1 MSQWLDQLKLNM
13 QQQLSKVYKDAK
25 RQASADEWILFESWF
40 WKIRPN
46 LNVDLAKYNPP
57 SSSETTGP
65 NAPENKD
72 SSVINKDKKELP
84 QEI

>member
-1 MSQWLDQLKLNM
+1 MSQWLDQIKHNM
-13 QQQLSKVYKDAK
+13 QEQISKVYKDAK
-25 RQASADEWILFESWF
+25 TKAPDEEWKEFESWF

-72 SSVINKDKKELP
+72 SSVINKKELP